1 MLAHLSISNFAVV
14 KQLSVQL
21 ENGLTAITGETGAG
35 KSIAIDALSL
45 CLGERADANA
55 VRKGSAKA
63 EIIAHFSL
71 NGNVLAKA
79 FLDEHE
85 LTSDEDEN
93 SCFIRRVISK
103 EGRSKAFINGI
114 PASLQQLKGL
124 GQFLLAIHGQNTH
137 LQLLKEDHQR
147 ELVDGYAKHDDMLSQ
162 VRETYSLWRDKQR
175 TLKALQEQA
184 QQREDRIQLLTY
196 QVQELDEFAI
206 EEGEFEELEI
216 EHKRLSNGQSL
227 LEQAQ
232 TSVYNLYES
241 DEGNAL
247 SVIQSSIER
256 LGELEA
262 HDASL
267 TPIIAMLNDAA
278 IQVEEA
284 AGELRSYCDH
294 LEIDPLRLQQVEARY
309 AKAMELARKHTVMPE
324 GLYQHHQ
331 ELAAE
336 FNALSEQET
345 LLGTLEG
352 EVEDA
357 RATYLT
363 ATKALSDSRQRA
375 AGKLSEDIE
384 VQIRQ
389 MNMPHA
395 KVDIQ
400 IQYDELKKPVSTGL
414 DTVEFKVSTNPG
426 QDADKLEKV
435 VSGGELSRI
444 GLAIQVIASGHHATP
459 TMIFDEVD
467 TGISGPTAS
476 IVGGLLRKLG
486 KQSQVM
492 CVTHLPQVAAQ
503 AHNQLFVTKLT
514 DGESTETQM
523 LALTRQD
530 RIDELARLLAGD
542 KVTKS
547 ALANAKELLKSAAS
561 N

>member
-14 KQLSVQL
+14 KQLSVHL

-55 VRKGSAKA
+55 VRKGSTKA

-71 NGNVLAKA
+71 NGNVAAKT

-103 EGRSKAFINGI
+103 EGRSKAFINGV

-147 ELVDGYAKHDDMLSQ
+147 ELVDSYAQHDDILDNVKDAYSQ
-162 VRETYSLWRDKQR
+162 WRDKQR
-175 TLKALQEQA
+175 TLKTLQDQA
-184 QQREDRIQLLTY
+184 QQREDRLQLLTY
-196 QVQELDEFAI
+196 QVRELDEFAI
-206 EEGEFEELEI
+206 EEGEFEELEK

-232 TSVYNLYES
+232 TSVYNLYEN

-256 LGELEA
+256 LGELET

-267 TPIIAMLNDAA
+267 TPIIALLNDAS
-278 IQVEEA
+278 IQIEEA

-309 AKAMELARKHTVMPE
+309 AKAMDLARKHSVMPE
-324 GLYQHHQ
+324 ALYKHHQ
-331 ELAAE
+331 ELTTE
-336 FNALSEQET
+336 FTSLSEQDT

-352 EVEDA
+352 EVATARED
-357 RATYLT
+357 YLQT
-363 ATKALSDSRQRA
+363 TKGLSESRQQA
-375 AGKLSEDIE
+375 AIKLGQDIE
-384 VQIRQ
+384 AQIRQ

-400 IQYDELKKPVSTGL
+400 IQYDEFKKPVSTGL

-444 GLAIQVIASGHHATP
+444 GLAIQVIASDHNATP

-523 LALTRQD
+523 LALTKQD

-542 KVTKS
+542 KITKS
-547 ALANAKELLKSAAS
+547 ALANAKELLKSAIS

>member
-55 VRKGSAKA
+55 VRKGAAKA

-71 NGNVLAKA
+71 SGNSAAKTY
-79 FLDEHE
+79 LDEHE

-93 SCFIRRVISK
+93 SCFVRRVVSK
-103 EGRSKAFINGI
+103 EGRSKAFINGV

-124 GQFLLAIHGQNTH
+124 GQYLLAIHGQNTH

-147 ELVDGYAKHDDMLSQ
+147 SLLDTYAKHTSQ
-162 VRETYSLWRDKQR
+162 IDSVKHAYSNWREKQR
-175 TLKALQEQA
+175 MLQSLKEQA
-184 QQREDRIQLLTY
+184 QQREDRLQLLTY

-206 EEGEFEELEI
+206 EEGEFEELEV

-232 TSVYNLYES
+232 TSVYNLYEN

-247 SVIQSSIER
+247 AVIQNSIER

-267 TPIIAMLNDAA
+267 TPIISLLNEAS

-284 AGELRSYCDH
+284 ASELRSYCDQ

-309 AKAMELARKHTVMPE
+309 AKAMELARKHAVMPE
-324 GLYQHHQ
+324 ALFQHHQ
-331 ELAAE
+331 MLASE
-336 FNALSEQET
+336 FSALGEQET
-345 LLGTLEG
+345 LLGTLES
-352 EVEDA
+352 EVDNMHA
-357 RATYLT
+357 QYLA
-363 ATKALSDSRQRA
+363 ATKALSESRSCA
-375 AGKLSEDIE
+375 AVNLAKDIE
-384 VQIRQ
+384 AQIQQ

-395 KVDIQ
+395 KVAIDVL
-400 IQYDELKKPVSTGL
+400 YDEFKKPSSTGL
-414 DTVEFKVSTNPG
+414 DNIEFKVSTNPG

-444 GLAIQVIASGHHATP
+444 GLAIQVIASDNHTTP

-476 IVGGLLRKLG
+476 IVGALLRRLG
-486 KQSQVM
+486 SQAQVM

-523 LALTRQD
+523 LALTKQD

-542 KVTKS
+542 KITKS

>member
-14 KQLSVQL
+14 KQLSVHL

-55 VRKGSAKA
+55 VRKGSTKA

-71 NGNVLAKA
+71 NGNVAAKT

-103 EGRSKAFINGI
+103 EGRSKAFINGV

-147 ELVDGYAKHDDMLSQ
+147 DLVDSYAQHDDILDNVKDAYSQ
-162 VRETYSLWRDKQR
+162 WRDKQR
-175 TLKALQEQA
+175 TLKTLQDQA
-184 QQREDRIQLLTY
+184 QQREDRLQLLTY
-196 QVQELDEFAI
+196 QVRELDEFAI
-206 EEGEFEELEI
+206 EEGEFEELET

-232 TSVYNLYES
+232 TSVYNLYEN

-256 LGELEA
+256 LGELET

-267 TPIIAMLNDAA
+267 TPIIALLNDAS
-278 IQVEEA
+278 IQIEEA

-309 AKAMELARKHTVMPE
+309 AKAMDLARKHSVMPE
-324 GLYQHHQ
+324 ALYKRHQ
-331 ELAAE
+331 ELTTE
-336 FNALSEQET
+336 FTSLSEQDT

-352 EVEDA
+352 EVAKARED
-357 RATYLT
+357 YLQT
-363 ATKALSDSRQRA
+363 TKGLSESRQQA
-375 AGKLSEDIE
+375 AIKLGQDIE
-384 VQIRQ
+384 AQIRQ

-400 IQYDELKKPVSTGL
+400 IQYDEFKKPVSTGL

-444 GLAIQVIASGHHATP
+444 GLAIQVIASDHNATP

-523 LALTRQD
+523 LALTKQD

-542 KVTKS
+542 KITKS
-547 ALANAKELLKSAAS
+547 ALANAKELLKSAIS

>member
-14 KQLSVQL
+14 KQLSVHL

-55 VRKGSAKA
+55 VRKGSTKA

-71 NGNVLAKA
+71 NGNVAAKT

-103 EGRSKAFINGI
+103 EGRSKAFINGV

-147 ELVDGYAKHDDMLSQ
+147 ELVDSYAQHDDILDNVKDAYSQ
-162 VRETYSLWRDKQR
+162 WRDKQR
-175 TLKALQEQA
+175 TLKTLQDQA
-184 QQREDRIQLLTY
+184 QQREDRLQLLTY
-196 QVQELDEFAI
+196 QVRELDEFAI
-206 EEGEFEELEI
+206 EEGEFEELET

-232 TSVYNLYES
+232 TSVYNLYEN

-256 LGELEA
+256 LGELET

-267 TPIIAMLNDAA
+267 TPIIALLNDAS
-278 IQVEEA
+278 IQIEEA

-309 AKAMELARKHTVMPE
+309 AKAMDLARKHNVMPE
-324 GLYQHHQ
+324 ALYKHHQ
-331 ELAAE
+331 ELTTE
-336 FNALSEQET
+336 FTSLSEQDT

-352 EVEDA
+352 EVATAREDYIQ
-357 RATYLT
+357 T
-363 ATKALSDSRQRA
+363 TKGLSESRQQA
-375 AGKLSEDIE
+375 AIKLGQDIE
-384 VQIRQ
+384 AQIRQ

-400 IQYDELKKPVSTGL
+400 IQYDEFKKPVSTGL

-444 GLAIQVIASGHHATP
+444 GLAIQVIASDHNATP

-523 LALTRQD
+523 LALTKQD

-542 KVTKS
+542 KITKS
-547 ALANAKELLKSAAS
+547 ALANAKELLKSAIS

>member
-21 ENGLTAITGETGAG
+21 EKGLTAITGETGAG

-55 VRKGSAKA
+55 VRKGAAKA

-71 NGNVLAKA
+71 SNNLLAKA
-79 FLDEHE
+79 FLNEHE

-93 SCFIRRVISK
+93 SCFIRRIISK

-124 GQFLLAIHGQNTH
+124 GQYLLAIHGQNTH
-137 LQLLKEDHQR
+137 LQLLKEEYQR
-147 ELVDGYAKHDDMLSQ
+147 DLIDAYANHNELIEAVKITYDAW
-162 VRETYSLWRDKQR
+162 REKQK
-175 TLKALQEQA
+175 TLQNLQAQA
-184 QQREDRIQLLTY
+184 QQREDRLQLLTY
-196 QVQELDEFAI
+196 QVHELDDFAI
-206 EEGEFEELEI
+206 EEGEFEEIET

-247 SVIQSSIER
+247 SVIQNSVER
-256 LGELEA
+256 LGELET

-284 AGELRSYCDH
+284 SRELRSYCDH

-309 AKAMELARKHTVMPE
+309 AKAMELAKKHMVMPE
-324 GLYQHHQ
+324 ALYEHHQ
-331 ELAAE
+331 ALSAE
-336 FNALSEQET
+336 FNALGDQET

-352 EVEDA
+352 DVAKSRDEYLV
-357 RATYLT
+357 AT
-363 ATKALSDSRQRA
+363 
-375 AGKLSEDIE
+375 GKLSESRAQAAVALANDIE
-384 VQIRQ
+384 LQIRQ

-395 KVDIQ
+395 KVMIDVN
-400 IQYDELKKPVSTGL
+400 YDELKKPVSTGL

-444 GLAIQVIASGHHATP
+444 GLAIQVIASDNHATP

-476 IVGGLLRKLG
+476 IVGGLLRRLG

-523 LALTRQD
+523 LPLTKQD
-530 RIDELARLLAGD
+530 RVDELARLLAGD
-542 KVTKS
+542 KITKS

>member
-21 ENGLTAITGETGAG
+21 EKGLTAITGETGAG

-55 VRKGSAKA
+55 VRSGAAKA

-71 NGNVLAKA
+71 NDNPKAKQ
-79 FLDEHE
+79 FLEEHE
-85 LTSDEDEN
+85 LASDEDDN

-124 GQFLLAIHGQNTH
+124 GQYLLAIHGQNTH
-137 LQLLKEDHQR
+137 LQLLKEDYQR
-147 ELVDGYAKHDDMLSQ
+147 QLIDDTGNHIDAIENVKYCYTQWHEKQLQLSELQAK
-162 VRETYSLWRDKQR
+162 
-175 TLKALQEQA
+175 A
-184 QQREDRIQLLTY
+184 QQREDRLQLLTY
-196 QVQELDEFAI
+196 QVKELDEFAL
-206 EEGEFEELEI
+206 EDGEFLELET
-216 EHKRLSNGQSL
+216 EHKRLSHGQSL

-232 TSVYNLYES
+232 TSFYHLYES
-241 DEGNAL
+241 DDGNAL
-247 SVIQSSIER
+247 SVIQNSIER
-256 LGELEA
+256 LSELET

-267 TPIIAMLNDAA
+267 TPIVTLLNEAA

-284 AGELRSYCDH
+284 VGELRRYCDN

-309 AKAMELARKHTVMPE
+309 AKAMDLARKHNVNPE
-324 GLYQHHQ
+324 ALFTHHQ
-331 ELAAE
+331 QLAQE
-336 FNALSEQET
+336 FTALSEQET
-345 LLGTLEG
+345 LLSTLEND
-352 EVEDA
+352 VNA
-357 RATYLT
+357 LKQQYIA
-363 ATKALSDSRQRA
+363 ATKI
-375 AGKLSEDIE
+375 LSEKRSEAALRLSTEIE
-384 VQIRQ
+384 KHIRQ

-395 KVDIQ
+395 QVKIH
-400 IQYDELKKPVSTGL
+400 IHYDEFRKPSPVGL
-414 DTVEFKVSTNPG
+414 DNVMFTVSTNPG
-426 QDADKLEKV
+426 QAADKLDKV

-444 GLAIQVIASGHHATP
+444 GLAIQVIANDNQATP

-476 IVGGLLRKLG
+476 IVGGLLRRLG
-486 KQSQVM
+486 AQAQVM

-514 DGESTETQM
+514 DGESTETKM
-523 LALTRQD
+523 LALTKQD

-547 ALANAKELLKSAAS
+547 ALANAKELLKSAQS

>member
-14 KQLSVQL
+14 KQLSVNL
-21 ENGLTAITGETGAG
+21 ESGLTAITGETGAG

-55 VRKGSAKA
+55 VRTGTAKA

-71 NGNVLAKA
+71 HNNPLAKA
-79 FLDEHE
+79 FLKEHE

-93 SCFIRRVISK
+93 TCFIRRIISK
-103 EGRSKAFINGI
+103 EGRSKAFINAI
-114 PASLQQLKGL
+114 PASLQQLKAL
-124 GQFLLAIHGQNTH
+124 GQYLLAIHGQNTH

-147 ELVDGYAKHDDMLSQ
+147 HLIDGYAGHVSLLDAVKQ
-162 VRETYSLWRDKQR
+162 AYSSWRDKQH
-175 TLKALQEQA
+175 TLNELQAKA
-184 QQREDRIQLLTY
+184 QQREDRLQLLSY
-196 QVQELDEFAI
+196 QVKELDEFAI
-206 EEGEFEELEI
+206 EDGEFEELET
-216 EHKRLSNGQSL
+216 EHKRLSNGQNL

-247 SVIQSSIER
+247 SVIQNSMER
-256 LGELEA
+256 LSELEA
-262 HDASL
+262 HDATL

-284 AGELRSYCDH
+284 SSELRSYCDQ
-294 LEIDPLRLQQVEARY
+294 LEIDPLRLQHVEARY
-309 AKAMELARKHTVMPE
+309 AKAMELARKHSVIPE
-324 GLYQHHQ
+324 DLFKHHQ
-331 ELAAE
+331 ELASE
-336 FNALSEQET
+336 FNVLGDQET
-345 LLGTLEG
+345 LLGTLEAD
-352 EVEDA
+352 VEEA
-357 RATYLT
+357 RIVYLA
-363 ATKALSDSRQRA
+363 ATKRLSESRTSASR
-375 AGKLSEDIE
+375 KLAEDIE
-384 VQIRQ
+384 AQIRQ

-395 KVDIQ
+395 KVI
-400 IQYDELKKPVSTGL
+400 IEVNYDELKKPISSGL
-414 DTVEFKVSTNPG
+414 DVVEFKVSTNPG
-426 QDADKLEKV
+426 QNADKLEKV

-444 GLAIQVIASGHHATP
+444 GLAIQVIASDNHATP

-476 IVGGLLRKLG
+476 IVGNLLRKLG

-503 AHNQLFVTKLT
+503 AHNQLFVTKQT

-523 LALTRQD
+523 LALTKQD

-542 KVTKS
+542 KITKS

>member
-147 ELVDGYAKHDDMLSQ
+147 ELVDGYAMHDDILVQ

-262 HDASL
+262 HDATL

-352 EVEDA
+352 EVEEA

-363 ATKALSDSRQRA
+363 ATKALSESRQRA

-523 LALTRQD
+523 LALTKQD

>member
-14 KQLSVQL
+14 KQLSVHL

-55 VRKGSAKA
+55 VRKGSTKA

-71 NGNVLAKA
+71 SNNALAKA

-103 EGRSKAFINGI
+103 EGRSKAFINGT

-124 GQFLLAIHGQNTH
+124 GQYLLAIHGQNTH

-147 ELVDGYAKHDDMLSQ
+147 ELVDGYAKHDELLAQ
-162 VRETYSLWRDKQR
+162 VAETHSIWRDKQR
-175 TLKALQEQA
+175 TLKTLQEQA

-232 TSVYNLYES
+232 TSVYNLYEN

-267 TPIIAMLNDAA
+267 TPMIALLNDAA

-284 AGELRSYCDH
+284 AGELRSYCDQ

-309 AKAMELARKHTVMPE
+309 AKAMELARKHSVMPE

-336 FNALSEQET
+336 FNSLAEQET
-345 LLGTLEG
+345 LLGTLES
-352 EVEDA
+352 EVEEA

-363 ATKALSDSRQRA
+363 ATKGLSESRQRA
-375 AGKLSEDIE
+375 AGKLSKDIE
-384 VQIRQ
+384 DQIRQ

-444 GLAIQVIASGHHATP
+444 GLAIQVIASDNHATP

-523 LALTRQD
+523 LPLTKQD

>member
-71 NGNVLAKA
+71 SKNELAKA

-103 EGRSKAFINGI
+103 EGRSKAFINGV

-147 ELVDGYAKHDDMLSQ
+147 ELVDGYAKHDDILTN
-162 VRETYSLWRDKQR
+162 VKETYATWRDKQR
-175 TLKALQEQA
+175 TLKTLQEQA
-184 QQREDRIQLLTY
+184 QQREDRLQLLTY

-206 EEGEFEELEI
+206 EEGEFEDLET

-232 TSVYNLYES
+232 TSVYNLYEN

-247 SVIQSSIER
+247 SVIQNSIER

-267 TPIIAMLNDAA
+267 TPMIALLNDAA

-284 AGELRSYCDH
+284 ARELRSYCDQ
-294 LEIDPLRLQQVEARY
+294 LEIDPLRLQHVEARY

-324 GLYQHHQ
+324 ALYQHHQ
-331 ELAAE
+331 ELTSE
-336 FNALSEQET
+336 FTSLSEQET
-345 LLGTLEG
+345 LLGTLES
-352 EVEDA
+352 EVAEA
-357 RATYLT
+357 RGIYLAATQS
-363 ATKALSDSRQRA
+363 LSESRQRA
-375 AGKLSEDIE
+375 ALKLSEEIE
-384 VQIRQ
+384 AQIRH

-395 KVDIQ
+395 KVDVQ
-400 IQYDELKKPVSTGL
+400 IQYDELRKPVSTGL
-414 DTVEFKVSTNPG
+414 DSVEFRVSTNPG

-486 KQSQVM
+486 TQSQVM

-523 LALTRQD
+523 LPLTKQD

>member
-147 ELVDGYAKHDDMLSQ
+147 ELVDGYAMHDDILVQ

-184 QQREDRIQLLTY
+184 QQREDRIQLLAY

-352 EVEDA
+352 EVEEA

-363 ATKALSDSRQRA
+363 ATKALSESRQRA

-523 LALTRQD
+523 LALTKQD

>member
-71 NGNVLAKA
+71 SDNALAKA

-124 GQFLLAIHGQNTH
+124 GQYLLAIHGQNTH

-147 ELVDGYAKHDDMLSQ
+147 ELVDGYAKHGELLAQ
-162 VRETYSLWRDKQR
+162 VTETYSIWRDKQR
-175 TLKALQEQA
+175 TLKTLKEQA

-232 TSVYNLYES
+232 TSVYNLYEN

-267 TPIIAMLNDAA
+267 TPMIALLNDAA

-284 AGELRSYCDH
+284 AGELRSYCDQ

-309 AKAMELARKHTVMPE
+309 AKAMELARKHSVMPE

-336 FNALSEQET
+336 FNSLAEQET
-345 LLGTLEG
+345 LLGTLES
-352 EVEDA
+352 EVEEA
-357 RATYLT
+357 RVTYLT
-363 ATKALSDSRQRA
+363 ATKGLSESRQRA
-375 AGKLSEDIE
+375 AGKLSKDIE
-384 VQIRQ
+384 AQIRQ

-414 DTVEFKVSTNPG
+414 DIVEFKVSTNPG

-444 GLAIQVIASGHHATP
+444 GLAIQVIASDNHATP

-523 LALTRQD
+523 LPLTKQD

>member
-21 ENGLTAITGETGAG
+21 EKGLTAITGETGAG

-55 VRKGSAKA
+55 VRKGAAKA

-71 NGNVLAKA
+71 SNNLLAKA
-79 FLDEHE
+79 FLNEHE

-93 SCFIRRVISK
+93 SCFIRRIISK

-124 GQFLLAIHGQNTH
+124 GQYLLAIHGQNTH
-137 LQLLKEDHQR
+137 LQLLKEEYQR
-147 ELVDGYAKHDDMLSQ
+147 DLIDAYANHNELIEAVKITYDAW
-162 VRETYSLWRDKQR
+162 REKQK
-175 TLKALQEQA
+175 TLQNLQAQA

-196 QVQELDEFAI
+196 QVHELDDFAI
-206 EEGEFEELEI
+206 EEGEFEEIET

-247 SVIQSSIER
+247 SVIQNSVER
-256 LGELEA
+256 LGELET

-267 TPIIAMLNDAA
+267 TPIIGMLNDAA

-284 AGELRSYCDH
+284 SRELRSYCDH

-309 AKAMELARKHTVMPE
+309 AKAMELAKKHMVMPE
-324 GLYQHHQ
+324 ALYEHHQ
-331 ELAAE
+331 ALSAE
-336 FNALSEQET
+336 FNALGDQET

-352 EVEDA
+352 DVAKSRDEYLV
-357 RATYLT
+357 AT
-363 ATKALSDSRQRA
+363 
-375 AGKLSEDIE
+375 GKLSESRAQAAVALANDIE
-384 VQIRQ
+384 LQIRQ

-395 KVDIQ
+395 KVMIGVN
-400 IQYDELKKPVSTGL
+400 YDELKKPVSTGL
-414 DTVEFKVSTNPG
+414 DSVEFKVSTNPG

-444 GLAIQVIASGHHATP
+444 GLAIQVIASDNHATP

-476 IVGGLLRKLG
+476 IVGGLLRRLG

-523 LALTRQD
+523 LPLTKQD
-530 RIDELARLLAGD
+530 RVDELARLLAGD
-542 KVTKS
+542 KITKS

>member
-147 ELVDGYAKHDDMLSQ
+147 ELVDGYAMHNDILVQ

-352 EVEDA
+352 EVEEA

-363 ATKALSDSRQRA
+363 ATKALSESRQRA

-523 LALTRQD
+523 LALTKQD

>member
-14 KQLSVQL
+14 KQLSVHL

-55 VRKGSAKA
+55 VRKGSTKA

-71 NGNVLAKA
+71 NGNVAAKT

-103 EGRSKAFINGI
+103 EGRSKAFINGV

-147 ELVDGYAKHDDMLSQ
+147 ELVDSYAQHDDILDNVKDAYSQ
-162 VRETYSLWRDKQR
+162 WRDKQR
-175 TLKALQEQA
+175 TLKTLQDQA
-184 QQREDRIQLLTY
+184 QQREDRLQLLTY
-196 QVQELDEFAI
+196 QVRELDEFAI
-206 EEGEFEELEI
+206 EEGEFEELET

-232 TSVYNLYES
+232 TSVYNLYEN

-256 LGELEA
+256 LGELET

-267 TPIIAMLNDAA
+267 TPIIALLNDAS
-278 IQVEEA
+278 IQIEEA

-309 AKAMELARKHTVMPE
+309 AKAMDLARKHNVMPE
-324 GLYQHHQ
+324 ALYKHHQ
-331 ELAAE
+331 ELTTE
-336 FNALSEQET
+336 FTSLSEQDT

-352 EVEDA
+352 EVAKARED
-357 RATYLT
+357 YLQT
-363 ATKALSDSRQRA
+363 TKGLSESRQQA
-375 AGKLSEDIE
+375 AIKLGQDIE
-384 VQIRQ
+384 AQIRQ

-400 IQYDELKKPVSTGL
+400 IQYDEFKKPVSTGL

-444 GLAIQVIASGHHATP
+444 GLAIQVIASDHNATP

-523 LALTRQD
+523 LALTKQD

-542 KVTKS
+542 KITKS
-547 ALANAKELLKSAAS
+547 ALANAKELLKSAIS

>member
-71 NGNVLAKA
+71 SGNASARA

-124 GQFLLAIHGQNTH
+124 GQYLLAIHGQNTH

-147 ELVDGYAKHDDMLSQ
+147 ELVDGYAKHDELLAQ
-162 VRETYSLWRDKQR
+162 VTETYSLWRDKQR

-206 EEGEFEELEI
+206 EEGEFEELEV

-267 TPIIAMLNDAA
+267 TPMIALLNDAA

-284 AGELRSYCDH
+284 AGELRSYCDQ

-309 AKAMELARKHTVMPE
+309 AKAMELARKHSVMPE
-324 GLYQHHQ
+324 GLYQYHQ
-331 ELAAE
+331 DLTAE
-336 FNALSEQET
+336 FNSLSEQET
-345 LLGTLEG
+345 LLGTLED
-352 EVEDA
+352 EVEEA

-363 ATKALSDSRQRA
+363 STKGLSESRQRA
-375 AGKLSEDIE
+375 AGKLSKDIE
-384 VQIRQ
+384 AQIRQ

-444 GLAIQVIASGHHATP
+444 GLAIQVIATDNHATP

-523 LALTRQD
+523 LPLTKQD

>member
-14 KQLSVQL
+14 KQLSVNL
-21 ENGLTAITGETGAG
+21 EKGLTAITGETGAG

-55 VRKGSAKA
+55 VRSTAPKA
-63 EIIAHFSL
+63 EIIAHFA
-71 NGNVLAKA
+71 LATNANAKRY
-79 FLDEHE
+79 LDEHE

-124 GQFLLAIHGQNTH
+124 GQHLLAIHGQNTH
-137 LQLLKEDHQR
+137 LQLLKEDYQR
-147 ELVDGYAKHDDMLSQ
+147 QLVDTVGNHKDSLSNVKQHYALWREKQKMLS
-162 VRETYSLWRDKQR
+162 E
-175 TLKALQEQA
+175 LQAQA
-184 QQREDRIQLLTY
+184 QQREDRLQLLTY
-196 QVQELDEFAI
+196 QVRELDEFAL
-206 EEGEFEELEI
+206 EDGEFSELET

-232 TSVYNLYES
+232 TSFYHLYES

-247 SVIQSSIER
+247 SILQNSIDR
-256 LGELEA
+256 LGELES

-267 TPIIAMLNDAA
+267 SPILVLLNEAA

-284 AGELRSYCDH
+284 AGELRHYCDD

-309 AKAMELARKHTVMPE
+309 AKAMDLARKHSVMPE
-324 GLYQHHQ
+324 ELFAHHQ
-331 ELAAE
+331 TLASEFASLGDQESLLTTLEDEVDELKAQY
-336 FNALSEQET
+336 LSE
-345 LLGTLEG
+345 
-352 EVEDA
+352 
-357 RATYLT
+357 
-363 ATKALSDSRQRA
+363 TKV
-375 AGKLSEDIE
+375 LSECRVKAANYLASEIE
-384 VQIRQ
+384 IQIHQ

-395 KVDIQ
+395 KVAIEVN
-400 IQYDELKKPVSTGL
+400 YDEFKKPSALGQ
-414 DTVEFKVSTNPG
+414 DTIEIKVSTNPG
-426 QDADKLEKV
+426 QAADKLDKV

-444 GLAIQVIASGHHATP
+444 GLAIQVIASDNHATP

-476 IVGGLLRKLG
+476 IVGGLLRRLG
-486 KQSQVM
+486 KQVQVM

-523 LALTRQD
+523 LALTKQD
-530 RIDELARLLAGD
+530 RVDELARLLAGD

-547 ALANAKELLKSAAS
+547 ALANAKELLKSAQS

>member
-71 NGNVLAKA
+71 DGNVLAKA

-147 ELVDGYAKHDDMLSQ
+147 ELVDGYVKHNDILVQ

-352 EVEDA
+352 EVEEA

-363 ATKALSDSRQRA
+363 ATKALSESRQRA

-523 LALTRQD
+523 LALTKQD

>member
-147 ELVDGYAKHDDMLSQ
+147 ELVDGYAKHNDIFVQ
-162 VRETYSLWRDKQR
+162 VRETYSLWRDKQH

-184 QQREDRIQLLTY
+184 QQREDRSQLLTY

-352 EVEDA
+352 EVEEA

-363 ATKALSDSRQRA
+363 ATKALSESRQRA

-523 LALTRQD
+523 LALTKQD

>member
-1 MLAHLSISNFAVV
+1 MLAHLSITNFAVV

-55 VRKGSAKA
+55 VRKGTAKA

-71 NGNVLAKA
+71 QDNTRAKA
-79 FLDEHE
+79 FLEEHE
-85 LTSDEDEN
+85 LTSDEDDN
-93 SCFIRRVISK
+93 TCFIRRVISK

-124 GQFLLAIHGQNTH
+124 GQYLLAIHGQNTH

-147 ELVDGYAKHDDMLSQ
+147 HLIDTYAAHTPLLNAVKHAYAAWREKQKTLSELQA
-162 VRETYSLWRDKQR
+162 
-175 TLKALQEQA
+175 QA
-184 QQREDRIQLLTY
+184 QQREDRLQLLTY

-206 EEGEFEELEI
+206 EEGEFEELET

-232 TSVYNLYES
+232 TSVFNLYES

-247 SVIQSSIER
+247 SVIQNSIER

-262 HDASL
+262 HDATL
-267 TPIIAMLNDAA
+267 TPIVAMLNDAA

-284 AGELRSYCDH
+284 AGELRAYCDH

-309 AKAMELARKHTVMPE
+309 SKAMELARKHSVMPE
-324 GLYQHHQ
+324 DLFKHHQ
-331 ELAAE
+331 ELASE
-336 FNALSEQET
+336 FNLLGEQET
-345 LLGTLEG
+345 LLGTLES
-352 EVEDA
+352 EVEEA
-357 RATYLT
+357 KTAYLAT
-363 ATKALSDSRQRA
+363 TKR
-375 AGKLSEDIE
+375 LSESRASASVKLADDIE

-395 KVDIQ
+395 KVCIEVN
-400 IQYDELKKPVSTGL
+400 YDELKKPVSSGL

-444 GLAIQVIASGHHATP
+444 GLAIQVIASDSQATP

-486 KQSQVM
+486 GQAQVM

-523 LALTRQD
+523 LALTKQD

>member
-14 KQLSVQL
+14 KQLSVHL

-55 VRKGSAKA
+55 VRKGSTKA

-71 NGNVLAKA
+71 NGNVAAKT

-103 EGRSKAFINGI
+103 EGRSKAFINGV

-147 ELVDGYAKHDDMLSQ
+147 ELVDSYAQHDDILDNVKDAYSQ
-162 VRETYSLWRDKQR
+162 WRDKQR
-175 TLKALQEQA
+175 TLKRLQDQA
-184 QQREDRIQLLTY
+184 QQREDRLQLLTY
-196 QVQELDEFAI
+196 QVRELDEFAI
-206 EEGEFEELEI
+206 EEGEFEELET

-232 TSVYNLYES
+232 TSVYNLYEN

-256 LGELEA
+256 LGELET

-267 TPIIAMLNDAA
+267 TPIIALLNDAS
-278 IQVEEA
+278 IQIEEA

-309 AKAMELARKHTVMPE
+309 AKAMDLARKHNVMPE
-324 GLYQHHQ
+324 ALYKHHQ
-331 ELAAE
+331 ELTTE
-336 FNALSEQET
+336 FTSLSEQDT

-352 EVEDA
+352 EVATARED
-357 RATYLT
+357 YLQT
-363 ATKALSDSRQRA
+363 TKGLSESRQQA
-375 AGKLSEDIE
+375 AIKLGQDIE
-384 VQIRQ
+384 AQIRQ

-400 IQYDELKKPVSTGL
+400 IQYDEFKKPVSTGL

-444 GLAIQVIASGHHATP
+444 GLAIQVIASDHNATP

-523 LALTRQD
+523 LALTKQD

-542 KVTKS
+542 KITKS
-547 ALANAKELLKSAAS
+547 ALANAKELLKSAIS

>member
-55 VRKGSAKA
+55 VRKGSTKA

-71 NGNVLAKA
+71 SDNALAKT

-124 GQFLLAIHGQNTH
+124 GQYLLAIHGQNTH

-147 ELVDGYAKHDDMLSQ
+147 ELVDGYAKHGELLAQ
-162 VRETYSLWRDKQR
+162 VTETHSIWRDKQR
-175 TLKALQEQA
+175 TLKTLKEQA

-232 TSVYNLYES
+232 TSVYNLYEN

-247 SVIQSSIER
+247 LVIQSSIER

-267 TPIIAMLNDAA
+267 TPMIALLNDAA

-284 AGELRSYCDH
+284 AGELRSYCDQ

-309 AKAMELARKHTVMPE
+309 AKAMELARKHSVMPE

-336 FNALSEQET
+336 FNSLAEQET
-345 LLGTLEG
+345 LLGTLES
-352 EVEDA
+352 EVEEA

-363 ATKALSDSRQRA
+363 ATKGLSESRQRA
-375 AGKLSEDIE
+375 ANKLSKDIE
-384 VQIRQ
+384 AQIRQ

-395 KVDIQ
+395 QVDIQ
-400 IQYDELKKPVSTGL
+400 IQYDELKKPGSTGL
-414 DTVEFKVSTNPG
+414 DIVEFKVSTNPG

-444 GLAIQVIASGHHATP
+444 GLAIQVIASDNHATP

-523 LALTRQD
+523 LPLTKQD

>member
-14 KQLSVQL
+14 KQLSVHL

-55 VRKGSAKA
+55 VRKGSTKA

-71 NGNVLAKA
+71 NGNVAAKT
-79 FLDEHE
+79 FLDEQE

-103 EGRSKAFINGI
+103 EGRSKAFINGV

-147 ELVDGYAKHDDMLSQ
+147 ELVDSYAQHDDILDNVKDAYSQ
-162 VRETYSLWRDKQR
+162 WRDKQR
-175 TLKALQEQA
+175 TLKTLQDQA
-184 QQREDRIQLLTY
+184 QQREDRLQLLTY
-196 QVQELDEFAI
+196 QVRELDEFAI
-206 EEGEFEELEI
+206 EEGEFEELET

-232 TSVYNLYES
+232 TSVYNLYEN

-256 LGELEA
+256 LGELET

-267 TPIIAMLNDAA
+267 TPIIALLNDAS
-278 IQVEEA
+278 IQIEEA

-309 AKAMELARKHTVMPE
+309 AKAMDLARKHSVMPE
-324 GLYQHHQ
+324 ALYKHHQ
-331 ELAAE
+331 ELTTE
-336 FNALSEQET
+336 FTSLSEQDT

-352 EVEDA
+352 EVATARED
-357 RATYLT
+357 YLQT
-363 ATKALSDSRQRA
+363 TKGLSESRQQA
-375 AGKLSEDIE
+375 AIKLGQDIE
-384 VQIRQ
+384 AQIRQ

-400 IQYDELKKPVSTGL
+400 IQYDEFKKPVSTGL

-444 GLAIQVIASGHHATP
+444 GLAIQVIASDHNATP

-523 LALTRQD
+523 LALTKQD

-542 KVTKS
+542 KITKS
-547 ALANAKELLKSAAS
+547 ALANAKELLKSAIS

>member
-14 KQLSVQL
+14 KQLSVNL
-21 ENGLTAITGETGAG
+21 ESGLTAITGETGAG

-55 VRKGSAKA
+55 VRTGTAKA

-71 NGNVLAKA
+71 HNNSLAKA
-79 FLDEHE
+79 FLKEHE

-93 SCFIRRVISK
+93 TCFIRRIISK
-103 EGRSKAFINGI
+103 EGRSKAFINAI
-114 PASLQQLKGL
+114 PASLQQLKAL
-124 GQFLLAIHGQNTH
+124 GQYLLAIHGQNTH

-147 ELVDGYAKHDDMLSQ
+147 HLIDSYAGH
-162 VRETYSLWRDKQR
+162 VSLLDAVKQAYTSWRDKQH
-175 TLKALQEQA
+175 TLNELQAKA
-184 QQREDRIQLLTY
+184 QQREDRLQLLSY
-196 QVQELDEFAI
+196 QVKELDEFAI
-206 EEGEFEELEI
+206 EDGEFEELET
-216 EHKRLSNGQSL
+216 EHKRLSNGQNL

-247 SVIQSSIER
+247 SVIQNSMER
-256 LGELEA
+256 LSELEA
-262 HDASL
+262 HDATL

-284 AGELRSYCDH
+284 SSELRGYCDQ
-294 LEIDPLRLQQVEARY
+294 LEIDPLRLQHVEARY
-309 AKAMELARKHTVMPE
+309 AKAMELARKHSVIPE
-324 GLYQHHQ
+324 DLFKHHQ
-331 ELAAE
+331 ELASE
-336 FNALSEQET
+336 FNVLGDQET
-345 LLGTLEG
+345 LLGTLEAD
-352 EVEDA
+352 VEEA
-357 RATYLT
+357 RIVYLA
-363 ATKALSDSRQRA
+363 ATKRLSESRTSASR
-375 AGKLSEDIE
+375 KLAEDIE
-384 VQIRQ
+384 AQIRQ

-395 KVDIQ
+395 KVI
-400 IQYDELKKPVSTGL
+400 IEVNYDELKKPISSGL
-414 DTVEFKVSTNPG
+414 DVVEFKVSTNPG
-426 QDADKLEKV
+426 QNADKLEKV

-444 GLAIQVIASGHHATP
+444 GLAIQVIASDNHATP

-476 IVGGLLRKLG
+476 IVGNLLRKLG

-503 AHNQLFVTKLT
+503 AHNQLFVTKQT

-523 LALTRQD
+523 LALTKQD

-542 KVTKS
+542 KITKS

>member
-14 KQLSVQL
+14 KQLSVHL

-55 VRKGSAKA
+55 VRKGSTKA

-71 NGNVLAKA
+71 NGNVAAKT

-103 EGRSKAFINGI
+103 EGRSKAFINGV

-147 ELVDGYAKHDDMLSQ
+147 ELVDSYAQHDDILDNVKDAYSQ
-162 VRETYSLWRDKQR
+162 WRDKQR
-175 TLKALQEQA
+175 TLKTLQDQA
-184 QQREDRIQLLTY
+184 QQREDRLQLLTY
-196 QVQELDEFAI
+196 QVRELDEFAI
-206 EEGEFEELEI
+206 EEGEFEELET

-232 TSVYNLYES
+232 TSVYNLYEN

-256 LGELEA
+256 LGELET

-267 TPIIAMLNDAA
+267 TPIIALLNDAS
-278 IQVEEA
+278 IQIEEA

-309 AKAMELARKHTVMPE
+309 AKAMDLARKHNVMPE
-324 GLYQHHQ
+324 ALYKHHQ
-331 ELAAE
+331 ELTTE
-336 FNALSEQET
+336 FTSLSEQDT

-352 EVEDA
+352 EVDTARED
-357 RATYLT
+357 YLQT
-363 ATKALSDSRQRA
+363 TKGLSESRQQA
-375 AGKLSEDIE
+375 AIKLGQDIE
-384 VQIRQ
+384 AQIRQ

-400 IQYDELKKPVSTGL
+400 IQYDEFKKPVSTGL

-444 GLAIQVIASGHHATP
+444 GLAIQVIASDHNATP

-523 LALTRQD
+523 LALTKQD

-542 KVTKS
+542 KITKS
-547 ALANAKELLKSAAS
+547 ALANAKELLKSAIS

>member
-14 KQLSVQL
+14 KQLSVHL

-55 VRKGSAKA
+55 VRKGSTKA

-71 NGNVLAKA
+71 NGNVAAKT

-103 EGRSKAFINGI
+103 EGRSKAFINGV

-147 ELVDGYAKHDDMLSQ
+147 ELVDSYAQHDDILDNVKDAYSQ
-162 VRETYSLWRDKQR
+162 WRDKQR
-175 TLKALQEQA
+175 TLKTLQDQA
-184 QQREDRIQLLTY
+184 QQRENRLQLLTY
-196 QVQELDEFAI
+196 QVRELDEFAI
-206 EEGEFEELEI
+206 EEGEFEELET

-232 TSVYNLYES
+232 TSVYNLYEN

-256 LGELEA
+256 LGELET

-267 TPIIAMLNDAA
+267 TPIIALLNDAS
-278 IQVEEA
+278 IQIEEA

-309 AKAMELARKHTVMPE
+309 AKAMDLARKHSVMPE
-324 GLYQHHQ
+324 ALYKHHQ
-331 ELAAE
+331 ELTTE
-336 FNALSEQET
+336 FTSLSEQDT

-352 EVEDA
+352 EVATARED
-357 RATYLT
+357 YLQT
-363 ATKALSDSRQRA
+363 TKGLSESRQQA
-375 AGKLSEDIE
+375 AIKLGQDIE
-384 VQIRQ
+384 AQIRQ

-400 IQYDELKKPVSTGL
+400 IQYDEFKKPVSTGL

-444 GLAIQVIASGHHATP
+444 GLAIQVIASDHNATP

-523 LALTRQD
+523 LALTKQD

-542 KVTKS
+542 KITKS
-547 ALANAKELLKSAAS
+547 ALANAKELLKSAIS

>member
-1 MLAHLSISNFAVV
+1 MY
-14 KQLSVQL
+14 
-21 ENGLTAITGETGAG
+21 EN
-35 KSIAIDALSL
+35 
-45 CLGERADANA
+45 
-55 VRKGSAKA
+55 
-63 EIIAHFSL
+63 
-71 NGNVLAKA
+71 
-79 FLDEHE
+79 
-85 LTSDEDEN
+85 
-93 SCFIRRVISK
+93 
-103 EGRSKAFINGI
+103 
-114 PASLQQLKGL
+114 
-124 GQFLLAIHGQNTH
+124 
-137 LQLLKEDHQR
+137 
-147 ELVDGYAKHDDMLSQ
+147 
-162 VRETYSLWRDKQR
+162 
-175 TLKALQEQA
+175 
-184 QQREDRIQLLTY
+184 
-196 QVQELDEFAI
+196 
-206 EEGEFEELEI
+206 
-216 EHKRLSNGQSL
+216 
-227 LEQAQ
+227 
-232 TSVYNLYES
+232 

-256 LGELEA
+256 LGELET

-267 TPIIAMLNDAA
+267 TPIIALLNDAS
-278 IQVEEA
+278 IQIEEA

-309 AKAMELARKHTVMPE
+309 AKAMDLARKHSVMPE
-324 GLYQHHQ
+324 ALYKHHQ
-331 ELAAE
+331 ELTTE
-336 FNALSEQET
+336 FTSLSEQDT

-352 EVEDA
+352 EVATARED
-357 RATYLT
+357 YLQT
-363 ATKALSDSRQRA
+363 TKGLSESRQQA
-375 AGKLSEDIE
+375 AIKLGQDIE
-384 VQIRQ
+384 AQIRQ

-400 IQYDELKKPVSTGL
+400 IQYDEFKKPVSTGL

-444 GLAIQVIASGHHATP
+444 GLAIQVIASDHNATP

-523 LALTRQD
+523 LALTKQD

-542 KVTKS
+542 KITKS
-547 ALANAKELLKSAAS
+547 ALANAKELLKSAIS

>member
-55 VRKGSAKA
+55 VRKGAAKA

-71 NGNVLAKA
+71 SGNSAAKTY
-79 FLDEHE
+79 LDEHE

-93 SCFIRRVISK
+93 SCFVRRVVSK
-103 EGRSKAFINGI
+103 EGRSKAFINGV

-124 GQFLLAIHGQNTH
+124 GQYLLAIHGQNTH

-147 ELVDGYAKHDDMLSQ
+147 SLLDTYAKHTSQ
-162 VRETYSLWRDKQR
+162 IDSVEHAYSNWKEKQR
-175 TLKALQEQA
+175 MLQSLKEQA
-184 QQREDRIQLLTY
+184 QQREDRLQLLTY

-206 EEGEFEELEI
+206 EEGEFEELEV

-232 TSVYNLYES
+232 TSVYNLYEN

-247 SVIQSSIER
+247 AVIQNSIER

-267 TPIIAMLNDAA
+267 TPIISLLNEAS

-284 AGELRSYCDH
+284 ASELRSYCDQ

-309 AKAMELARKHTVMPE
+309 AKAMELARKHAVMPE
-324 GLYQHHQ
+324 ALFQHHQ
-331 ELAAE
+331 MLASE
-336 FNALSEQET
+336 FSALGEQET
-345 LLGTLEG
+345 LLGTLES
-352 EVEDA
+352 EVDNMHA
-357 RATYLT
+357 QYLA
-363 ATKALSDSRQRA
+363 ATKALSESRSCA
-375 AGKLSEDIE
+375 AVNLAKDIE
-384 VQIRQ
+384 AQIQQ

-395 KVDIQ
+395 KVAIDVL
-400 IQYDELKKPVSTGL
+400 YDELKKPSSTGL
-414 DTVEFKVSTNPG
+414 DNIEFKVSTNPG

-444 GLAIQVIASGHHATP
+444 GLAIQVIASDNHATP

-476 IVGGLLRKLG
+476 IVGALLRRLG
-486 KQSQVM
+486 NQAQVM

-523 LALTRQD
+523 LALTKQD
-530 RIDELARLLAGD
+530 RINELARLLAGD
-542 KVTKS
+542 KITKS